1 MEFYDS
7 KKWKE
12 KRKHILLRDK
22 WTDQVALRDGV
33 KIEANTVH
41 HILPREEY
49 PQYELCDWNLI
60 SVSRDTHKKRL
71 HEKYTGKLTKTGKA
85 LMYETAA
92 KQGIPLKMLTLVIGL
107 PGSGKSTWVKRNL
120 QGGIAYDLDYI
131 AGAFRLC
138 KPHEE
143 KHAGARRMAAAL
155 RRGFISSAFE
165 YSNNVFIIRTAP
177 DMNELVETNPDRI
190 IACQG
195 RYTAHI
201 GVSGDEA
208 KDLIAK
214 IEGALK
220 WAENS
225 GITVEYYPPRT
236 VTL

>member
-1 MEFYDS
+1 MNDWYAT
-7 KKWKE
+7 KRWKE

-22 WTDQVALRDGV
+22 WIDQVALRDGM

-49 PQYELCDWNLI
+49 PQYAWEDWNLI
-60 SVSRDTHKKRL
+60 SVSQETHKKRL
-71 HEKYTGKLTKTGKA
+71 HEKYTGKLTKLGKS
-85 LMYETAA
+85 LMYEVASL
-92 KQGIPLKMLTLVIGL
+92 QGIPLKSLTLVIGL
-107 PGSGKSTWVKRNL
+107 PGSGKTTWVKKHL
-120 QGGIAYDLDYI
+120 DGGIAYDLDYI

-190 IACQG
+190 IVCQG

-201 GVSGDEA
+201 GVSGGEA
-208 KDLIAK
+208 KDLLAK

-225 GITVEYYPPRT
+225 GITVEYYPPG
-236 VTL
+236 